1 MSGIESADSS
11 WYFLF
16 DYSNEFG
23 GSARG
28 DFQRSAV
35 IENGCGIFGNMLQC
49 LLEAISTTG
58 HFAALYEEY
67 HIDFEQMYY
76 DLAKLLDSPLS
87 KGSNTN
93 EQNEVLKK
101 VYPKLCPDNLDIRFL
116 SLYREEE
123 SQELKWETEGDR
135 K

>member
-1 MSGIESADSS
+1 
-11 WYFLF
+11 
-16 DYSNEFG
+16 
-23 GSARG
+23 
-28 DFQRSAV
+28 
-35 IENGCGIFGNMLQC
+35 
-49 LLEAISTTG
+49 
-58 HFAALYEEY
+58 
-67 HIDFEQMYY
+67 MYY
-76 DLAKLLDSPLS
+76 DLAKLLDSPL
-87 KGSNTN
+87 SNTN

>member
-1 MSGIESADSS
+1 MQGGIFKD
-11 WYFLF
+11 L
-16 DYSNEFG
+16 
-23 GSARG
+23 
-28 DFQRSAV
+28 V
-35 IENGCGIFGNMLQC
+35 IENGCGIFGDMLQC
-49 LLEAISTTG
+49 LREAISTTG

-101 VYPKLCPDNLDIRFL
+101 VYPKLCPDNLDICFL

>member
-1 MSGIESADSS
+1 MQG
-11 WYFLF
+11 
-16 DYSNEFG
+16 
-23 GSARG
+23 G

-35 IENGCGIFGNMLQC
+35 IENGCSIFGDMLQC
-49 LLEAISTTG
+49 LREAISTTG

-87 KGSNTN
+87 NTN

-101 VYPKLCPDNLDIRFL
+101 VYPKLCPDNLDIRFFWL
-116 SLYREEE
+116 CIVKRSR
-123 SQELKWETEGDR
+123 R
-135 K
+135 N